1 MNLKKMF
8 ALSAVALCFS
18 GIVNAQS
25 PKEFFGS
32 SDVPVTWLGVDFTL
46 VKMIGMADVNLTDV
60 RERQFTGINQ
70 VIVNEPKKYEIDDAF
85 DKKNVTK
92 DISEVNKRN
101 EKANTDAMKSD
112 NSSDYQHLK
121 PEDIAKLIKGF
132 DFGDK
137 KGLGILFVM
146 EGMSKTEKEGSM
158 YATVVDMGRR
168 KVLMTERIT
177 GNAQGFSWRNY
188 WAYTVY
194 KGLESIDK
202 RKYKEWKEKYGN
214 VEAEPEPAPVVE
226 KASEKA
232 TQQQAAPK
240 AADKTK
246 GKKAKKA

>member
-8 ALSAVALCFS
+8 ALSAVALCFA

-60 RERQFTGINQ
+60 RDRQFTGINQ
-70 VIVNEPKKYEIDDAF
+70 VIVNEPKKYEIADAF
-85 DKKNVTK
+85 DKNNVTN
-92 DISEVNKRN
+92 DISAVNKRN
-101 EKANTDAMKSD
+101 EKANTDGMKSD
-112 NSSDYQHLK
+112 NASDYQLLK
-121 PEDIAKLIKGF
+121 PEDIAKLVKGF
-132 DFGDK
+132 DFGEK

-146 EGMSKTEKEGSM
+146 EGMNKTEKEGSM
-158 YATVVDMGRR
+158 YVTLVDMGRR
-168 KVLMTERIT
+168 KVLMTERVT
-177 GNAQGFSWRNY
+177 GKAQGFSWRNY
-188 WAYTVY
+188 WAYTIY

-202 RKYKEWKEKYGN
+202 RKYKEWKDKYGS

-226 KASEKA
+226 KAPEKA
-232 TQQQAAPK
+232 PQKAAPK

-246 GKKAKKA
+246 SKKAKKA

>member
-8 ALSAVALCFS
+8 ALSVVALCFS

-32 SDVPVTWLGVDFTL
+32 SDVPVTWLGVDFSL
-46 VKMIGMADVNLTDV
+46 VKMIGMADVNLNDV

-70 VIVNEPKKYEIDDAF
+70 VIVNEPDKYKIAKAF
-85 DKKNVTK
+85 DKNNVTNS
-92 DISEVNKRN
+92 ISEVNKRN
-101 EKANTDAMKSD
+101 EKVNTDGMKSD
-112 NSSDYQHLK
+112 NASDYQLLK
-121 PEDIAKLIKGF
+121 PEDIAKLVKGF

-158 YATVVDMGRR
+158 YATLVDMGRR

-177 GNAQGFSWRNY
+177 GKAQGFSWRNY